1 MGKELN
7 KPSDY
12 EDCRARLL
20 NHEIHIP
27 RNEDYITNPNPSAYF
42 QAREEF
48 EELVHVYLNDDEFK
62 AYIEEEE
69 QMELERI
76 TNYSKEIMDS
86 YDRQFSDSK

>member
-27 RNEDYITNPNPSAYF
+27 RAEDYIRDPNPTAYF
-42 QAREEF
+42 QAKIEF
-48 EELVHVYLNDDEFK
+48 EELVHEYLNDEEFND
-62 AYIEEEE
+62 YFEEEDR
-69 QMELERI
+69 MENERI

-86 YDRQFSDSK
+86 YDRQFSGSK